1 MSVETLEILE
11 PGLLTTVQ
19 DRGRYGYQR
28 FGVPVS
34 GAMDVFALRA
44 ANVLVG
50 NPDGAAALETTVL
63 GPKARFLA
71 DTWIAITGADLG
83 PMLDSDPLPRWQ
95 TIQVSRDSLLSF
107 EGAGD
112 GMRSYVAL
120 AGGIDVP
127 EVMGSRSTYL
137 KLAIG
142 GLEGRALAA
151 GDMLSAMAHEPD
163 QGFVERRLPP
173 EIEPPSYGR
182 SPEIRVVLGPQ
193 EEAFTP
199 DGVATFFG
207 STYTISMDSDRM
219 GYRLDGPVIEHAS
232 GPDIVSDGSPLGAV
246 QVPGDGRPII
256 LLADR
261 GTTGGYAK
269 IATVI
274 GPDVDRLAQ
283 AMPGDTL
290 TFRSIAVEE
299 AHAIYRGQEGLLKA
313 IVSVP
318 AQPAPRQEPL
328 GILVAGEAFEVLD
341 ESGQAIAHP
350 DAATE
355 ADTGRSHRVRA
366 TVRGRTHEFQV
377 DVSRE

>member
-1 MSVETLEILE
+1 MSVETIEILE

-44 ANVLVG
+44 ANALVG
-50 NPDGAAALETTVL
+50 NGDEAAALETTVL

-83 PMLDSDPLPRWQ
+83 PMLDNGPLPRWQ
-95 TIQVSRDSLLSF
+95 AVQVSRNSVLSF
-107 EGAGD
+107 EGAKD

-127 EVMGSRSTYL
+127 VVMGSRSTYL

-142 GLEGRALAA
+142 GFDGRGLAA
-151 GDMLSAMAHEPD
+151 GDMLSALAIEED
-163 QGFVERRLPP
+163 RGFVERSLPTHVG
-173 EIEPPSYGR
+173 PPSYGR
-182 SPEIRVVLGPQ
+182 SHEVRVVLGPQ
-193 EEAFTP
+193 KQAFTP
-199 DGVATFFG
+199 DGIATFFG

-219 GYRLDGPVIEHAS
+219 GYRLDGPGIEHAS

-246 QVPGDGRPII
+246 QVPGDGQPII

-274 GPDVDRLAQ
+274 SPDVDRLGQ

-290 TFRSIAVEE
+290 TFKSITMEE
-299 AHAIYRGQEGLLKA
+299 AHAIYREQEDLLEA
-313 IVSVP
+313 IVSFS
-318 AQPAPRQEPL
+318 AQPAPRQERL

-341 ESGQAIAHP
+341 GSGEAIAHP
-350 DAATE
+350 DAAIDTG
-355 ADTGRSHRVRA
+355 TGRSHRVRA

-377 DVSRE
+377 DVRE